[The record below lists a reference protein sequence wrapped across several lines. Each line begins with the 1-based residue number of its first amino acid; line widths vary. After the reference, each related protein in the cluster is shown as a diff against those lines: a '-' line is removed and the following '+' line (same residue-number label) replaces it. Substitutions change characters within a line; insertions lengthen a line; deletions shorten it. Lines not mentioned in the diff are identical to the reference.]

1 MAQPTQSEQEQASQ
15 SSSPYMPLRY
25 TLMGAFLL
33 LIIPILI
40 AMSVFDY
47 LNAKYDLENAY
58 QLLQKQTEN
67 NILNAIRLVDSG
79 YSVLDQFLSQDMKTK
94 FKPFIKAYEQ
104 AGKDPAKV
112 DLEALK
118 LQLGGKMD
126 LYIINRDGIVEYTTY
141 PEDLNLNFK
150 EKTPEFYKVLQ
161 DIFAKGEFA
170 DGNFGT
176 EARTGIFRK
185 FAYMPTPDKKYV
197 LEFGLVSDEF
207 SSLIGELDLTKI
219 TSRLR
224 AINPTLDEVRI
235 FSRHGHVIGAE
246 KDEKASEKIIKIVKQ
261 VYETKTPV
269 EFFDSQRKLIIR
281 YLFLNLDKKELD
293 TEPSMVGGS
302 ILKSV
307 SDPSKVIE
315 LTYNTKL
322 VDQGLE
328 RIAMFHT
335 FLGIIAILLSIL
347 FTFFISAWIT
357 HPIRRI
363 VRSVNLIAQGDLYH
377 PIEVKTNNELKLLK
391 QSITIMV
398 NNLLKYMKQVEQQNE
413 NLKEL
418 DRLKDDFLSNT
429 SHELRTPINGI
440 IGIAESMLD
449 GIAGKLPPKAIE
461 NLSMIVFS
469 GRRLANLVNDILD
482 FSKLKHKGI
491 TLQIRPIEIR
501 VLVDVVIF
509 LSKPLIGDKQ
519 IELRNKVEQDIIVD
533 ADENRVQQILH
544 NLIGNAIKFTES
556 GKIEISAS
564 QFSEGWLM
572 ISVTDSGIG
581 IAREKLASVF
591 NPFEQADGSISREF
605 GGTGLGLSITKQ
617 LVELHGGEIRI
628 QSTEGHGTRVSFTLP
643 LSKMDAAERCNET
656 ETLLERLRE
665 PSTPLLTTHI
675 REIEPN
681 QILEEPAIFLEEDN
695 QEVQKIQLNEMF
707 SVLIVDD
714 DPVNLQVLENQ
725 LKIENYSVTRALNGN
740 EALEA
745 IKKEKFA
752 IVLLDIMMPKMS
764 GFEVCQIIRETHPV
778 NQLPVIML
786 TAKNQ
791 VSDLVQGLESGA
803 NDYLTKPFS
812 KGELLARIKTHIQ
825 LSRINIAYS
834 HFVPLEFL
842 QLLEK
847 ESIVDVRLG
856 DHVQKNMTVLFAD
869 IRSFTTLSESLTPKE
884 NFDFINEYLGRVSPQ
899 IRKYK
904 GFIDKY
910 IGDAIMAL
918 FPETVDSAVDAAV
931 EILKHLELLNADRA
945 ERGQKPIKI
954 GVGMHVGTLMLGT
967 IGEEKRMEGTVISD
981 AVNLASR
988 LEGLTKLYGVSIL
1001 ISNDVL
1007 QNMENPDAHF
1017 YRFLG
1022 KVRVKGKNEPVQVF
1036 ELIDAE
1042 PDRDIREAKVTL
1054 EPEFNAA
1061 LSLYY
1066 QGNFI
1071 HAIPL
1076 FEHILS
1082 VLPIDKASE
1091 FYLERCRYYVRE
1103 GTPEGWEGIEALTQK

>member
-1 MAQPTQSEQEQASQ
+1 MTQPTQSDPAETSVQ
-15 SSSPYMPLRY
+15 SSSPYVPLRY

-79 YSVLDQFLSQDMKTK
+79 YSVLDQFLSHDMQAK
-94 FKPFIKAYEQ
+94 FKPFIQAYEQ
-104 AGKDPAKV
+104 AGRDPVKI
-112 DLEALK
+112 DLDAIK
-118 LQLGGKMD
+118 MQFGGKMD
-126 LYIINRDGIVEYTTY
+126 LYLINREGIVEYTTY
-141 PEDLNLNFK
+141 PKDLNLNFK

-161 DIFAKGEFA
+161 DIFATGRFA
-170 DGNFGT
+170 DGDFGT
-176 EARTGIFRK
+176 EARTGVFRK
-185 FAYMPTPDKKYV
+185 YAYMPTPDRKYV

-207 SSLIGELDLTKI
+207 SRLIGELDLTKI

-224 AINPTLDEVRI
+224 TINPTLDKVRI
-235 FSRHGHVIGAE
+235 FSRHGHVIGSE
-246 KDEKASEKIIKIVKQ
+246 KETKASEKIVNIVKT
-261 VYETKTPV
+261 VYETKTPI
-269 EFFDSQRKLIIR
+269 EFHNLKQKSLTR
-281 YLFLNLDKKELD
+281 YLFLNLKKEN
-293 TEPSMVGGS
+293 TPSDS
-302 ILKSV
+302 
-307 SDPSKVIE
+307 SKVIE

-328 RIAMFHT
+328 RIATFHT

-347 FTFFISAWIT
+347 FTFLISAWIT

-377 PIEVKTNNELKLLK
+377 PIEVNTNNELKLLK
-391 QSITIMV
+391 QSITLMV

-449 GIAGKLPPKAIE
+449 GVAGKLPPKVIE

-482 FSKLKHKGI
+482 FSKLKHKSI
-491 TLQIRPIEIR
+491 ALQIRPIEVKI
-501 VLVDVVIF
+501 LVEVVII
-509 LSKPLIGDKQ
+509 LSQPLIGKKS
-519 IELRNKVEQDIIVD
+519 IELVNSIEKDIIVD

-544 NLIGNAIKFTES
+544 NLIGNAVKFTDE
-556 GKIEISAS
+556 GIIDVSAS

-572 ISVTDSGIG
+572 ISVTDSGLG
-581 IAREKLASVF
+581 IPSEKLSTVF

-643 LSKMDAAERCNET
+643 LSTTDIADHGDET
-656 ETLLERLRE
+656 EALLERLRE
-665 PSTPLLTTHI
+665 PTAKPPALSSSI
-675 REIEPN
+675 IDIETV
-681 QILEEPAIFLEEDN
+681 EEPAIFLDEDT
-695 QEVQKIQLNEMF
+695 QEIQQIKLDEML

-725 LKIENYSVTRALNGN
+725 LTIENYSVTRALNGP
-740 EALEA
+740 EALA
-745 IKKEKFA
+745 VIDNEKFA
-752 IVLLDIMMPKMS
+752 VVLLDIMMPKMS
-764 GFEVCQIIRETHPV
+764 GFEVCRVIRDRYPV
-778 NQLPVIML
+778 NQLPIIML

-899 IRKYK
+899 IRKYN

-918 FPETVDSAVDAAV
+918 FPESVDSAVDAAV
-931 EILKHLELLNADRA
+931 EILRHLQILNAERVQ
-945 ERGQKPIKI
+945 RGQKEIKI
-954 GVGMHVGTLMLGT
+954 GVGMHVGSLMLGT

-1001 ISNDVL
+1001 ISDDIL
-1007 QNMENPDAHF
+1007 QQMKNPEAHF

-1022 KVRVKGKNEPVQVF
+1022 KVLVKGKHEPVQVF

-1042 PDRDIREAKVTL
+1042 PDREIREAKITL

-1061 LSLYY
+1061 LGLYY
-1066 QGNFI
+1066 KGNFD

-1082 VLPIDKASE
+1082 VLPEDKAAE
-1091 FYLERCRYYVRE
+1091 FYLGRSRHYVEE
-1103 GTPEGWEGIEALTQK
+1103 GTPENWEGIETLTQK

>member
-1 MAQPTQSEQEQASQ
+1 MKQPTQSEQEAFSTQ
-15 SSSPYMPLRY
+15 SSSPYVPLRY

-58 QLLQKQTEN
+58 ELLQKQTEN

-79 YSVLDQFLSQDMKTK
+79 YSVLDQFLSHDMETK
-94 FKPFIKAYEQ
+94 FKPFIQAYED
-104 AGKDPAKV
+104 AGRDPSKM

-118 LQLGGKMD
+118 EQLGGKMD
-126 LYIINRDGIVEYTTY
+126 LYLINREGIVEYTTY
-141 PEDLNLNFK
+141 ARDLNLNFK

-161 DIFAKGEFA
+161 DMLETGRFFGG
-170 DGNFGT
+170 DFGT
-176 EARTGIFRK
+176 EARTGVFRK
-185 FAYMPTPDKKYV
+185 YAYMPTPDRKYV

-207 SSLIGELDLTKI
+207 SRLIGELDLTKI

-224 AINPTLDEVRI
+224 TINPALDKVRI
-235 FSRHGHVIGAE
+235 FSQHGHVIGAE
-246 KDEKASEKIIKIVKQ
+246 KTGQASLKTVEIVKQ

-269 EFFDSQRKLIIR
+269 EFHNLQRKSLTR
-281 YLFLNLDKKELD
+281 YLFLNLQKDHA
-293 TEPSMVGGS
+293 T
-302 ILKSV
+302 

-328 RIAMFHT
+328 RIATFHT

-347 FTFFISAWIT
+347 FTFLISAWIT
-357 HPIRRI
+357 YPIRRI

-449 GIAGKLPPKAIE
+449 GVAGKLPPKAIE

-482 FSKLKHKGI
+482 FSKLKHKSI
-491 TLQIRPIEIR
+491 ELQIRPIEIK
-501 VLVDVVIF
+501 VLVDVVLT
-509 LSKPLIGDKQ
+509 LSQPLIGKKP
-519 IELRNKVEQDIIVD
+519 IELINSIEKDIIVD
-533 ADENRVQQILH
+533 ADENRIQQILH
-544 NLIGNAIKFTES
+544 NLIGNAVKFTDN
-556 GKIEISAS
+556 GKVEVSAS

-572 ISVTDSGIG
+572 VSVTDSGLG
-581 IAREKLASVF
+581 IPREKLASVF

-643 LSKMDAAERCNET
+643 LSSTETAEHCDET

-665 PSTPLLTTHI
+665 PTTNPLALKSHLVETEEETT
-675 REIEPN
+675 
-681 QILEEPAIFLEEDN
+681 EPAIFLDEDT
-695 QEVQKIQLNEMF
+695 QEIHKIQLDEMF

-725 LKIENYSVTRALNGN
+725 LTIENYSVTRALNGP

-745 IKKEKFA
+745 IDKEKFA
-752 IVLLDIMMPKMS
+752 VVLLDIMMPKMS
-764 GFEVCQIIRETHPV
+764 GFEVCRIMRDRYPV
-778 NQLPVIML
+778 NQLPIIML

-791 VSDLVQGLESGA
+791 VADLVQGLESGA

-825 LSRINIAYS
+825 LCRINIAYS

-856 DHVQKNMTVLFAD
+856 DHVQKNMAVLFAD

-899 IRKYK
+899 IRKYG

-918 FPETVDSAVDAAV
+918 FPNTVDSAVDAAV
-931 EILKHLELLNADRA
+931 EILKHLEILNADRA
-945 ERGQKPIKI
+945 RRGQQAIKI
-954 GVGMHVGTLMLGT
+954 GVGMHAGTLMLGT

-1001 ISNDVL
+1001 ISDDIL
-1007 QNMENPDAHF
+1007 HNMENPDKHF

-1066 QGNFI
+1066 QGNFA

-1082 VLPIDKASE
+1082 ILPEDKATE
-1091 FYLERCRYYVRE
+1091 FYLGRCHYYVEE
-1103 GTPEGWEGIEALTQK
+1103 GMPEGWEGIEALTQK

>member
-1 MAQPTQSEQEQASQ
+1 MTQPTEFEQEETSAQ
-15 SSSPYMPLRY
+15 SSSPYVPLRY

-33 LIIPILI
+33 LIIPMMI

-58 QLLQKQTEN
+58 ELLQKQTEN

-79 YSVLDQFLSQDMKTK
+79 YSVLDQFLSHDMQTK
-94 FKPFIKAYEQ
+94 FKPFIKAYER
-104 AGKDPAKV
+104 ADRDPSKM

-118 LQLGGKMD
+118 AQLGGKMD
-126 LYIINRDGIVEYTTY
+126 LYLINQEGIVEYTTY
-141 PEDLNLNFK
+141 PQDLNLNFK

-161 DIFAKGEFA
+161 DIFATGRFA
-170 DGNFGT
+170 DGDFGT
-176 EARTGIFRK
+176 EARTGVFRK
-185 FAYMPTPDKKYV
+185 YAYMPTPDRKYV

-207 SSLIGELDLTKI
+207 SRLIGELDLTKI

-224 AINPTLDEVRI
+224 TINPTLDKVRI
-235 FSRHGHVIGAE
+235 FSQHGHVIGSE
-246 KDEKASEKIIKIVKQ
+246 KGKQASETVVSIVKS
-261 VYETKTPV
+261 VYETKTPY
-269 EFFDSQRKLIIR
+269 EYYNSQRKSLTR
-281 YLFLNLDKKELD
+281 YLFLNLKKEN
-293 TEPSMVGGS
+293 SA
-302 ILKSV
+302 

-328 RIAMFHT
+328 RIATFHT

-347 FTFFISAWIT
+347 FTFLISAWIT
-357 HPIRRI
+357 YPIRRI

-449 GIAGKLPPKAIE
+449 GVAGKLPPKAVE

-482 FSKLKHKGI
+482 FSKLKHKSI
-491 TLQIRPIEIR
+491 ALQIRPIEVK
-501 VLVDVVIF
+501 VLADVVIT
-509 LSKPLIGDKQ
+509 LSQPLIGKKP
-519 IELRNKVEQDIIVD
+519 IELVNSIEQDIIVD

-544 NLIGNAIKFTES
+544 NLLGNAVKFTDE
-556 GKIEISAS
+556 GQVDVSAS

-572 ISVTDSGIG
+572 ISVTDTGLGIP
-581 IAREKLASVF
+581 REKLSTVF

-643 LSKMDAAERCNET
+643 LSTTDTAAHGDET

-665 PSTPLLTTHI
+665 PTATPPMLTANVIDIDKDT
-675 REIEPN
+675 EKEAD
-681 QILEEPAIFLEEDN
+681 EPAIFLDEDT
-695 QEVQKIQLNEMF
+695 QEIQQIKLDEML

-725 LKIENYSVTRALNGN
+725 LTIENYSVTRALNGP

-745 IKKEKFA
+745 IDKEKFA
-752 IVLLDIMMPKMS
+752 VVLLDIMMPKMS
-764 GFEVCQIIRETHPV
+764 GFEVCRIIRERYPV
-778 NQLPVIML
+778 TQLPVIML

-791 VSDLVQGLESGA
+791 VADLVQGLESGA

-931 EILKHLELLNADRA
+931 EILKHLEILNT
-945 ERGQKPIKI
+945 ERLQRGEKAIKV
-954 GVGMHVGTLMLGT
+954 GVGMHVGSLMLGT

-1001 ISNDVL
+1001 ISQDIL

-1022 KVRVKGKNEPVQVF
+1022 KVIVKGKHEPVQVF

-1066 QGNFI
+1066 QGNFA

-1082 VLPIDKASE
+1082 VLPVDKAAE
-1091 FYLERCRYYVRE
+1091 FYLGRCRHYIEE
-1103 GTPEGWEGIEALTQK
+1103 GTPEGWEGVEALTEK

>member
-1 MAQPTQSEQEQASQ
+1 MTQPTQFEQEENSTN
-15 SSSPYMPLRY
+15 SSSPYVPLRY

-79 YSVLDQFLSQDMKTK
+79 YSVLDQFLSHDMQAK
-94 FKPFIKAYEQ
+94 FKPFIQAYKKA
-104 AGKDPAKV
+104 GNDPSKM
-112 DLEALK
+112 DLEEIK
-118 LQLGGKMD
+118 NQLGGKMD
-126 LYIINRDGIVEYTTY
+126 LYLINREGIVEYTTY
-141 PEDLNLNFK
+141 LKDLNLNFK
-150 EKTPEFYKVLQ
+150 EKTPEFYKILQ
-161 DIFAKGEFA
+161 EIFATGRFV
-170 DGNFGT
+170 DGDFGT
-176 EARTGIFRK
+176 EARTGVFRK
-185 FAYMPTPDKKYV
+185 YAYMPTPDRKYV
-197 LEFGLVSDEF
+197 LEFGLVSGEF
-207 SSLIGELDLTKI
+207 SRLIGELDLTKI

-224 AINPTLDEVRI
+224 TINPTLDKVRI
-235 FSRHGHVIGAE
+235 FSQHGHVIGSE
-246 KDEKASEKIIKIVKQ
+246 KSIQASEKIVEIVKN
-261 VYETKTPV
+261 VYGTKTPF
-269 EFFDSQRKLIIR
+269 EYYNPKYKSLTR
-281 YLFLNLDKKELD
+281 YLFLNLKKD
-293 TEPSMVGGS
+293 NTP
-302 ILKSV
+302 

-328 RIAMFHT
+328 RIATFHT

-357 HPIRRI
+357 YPIRRI
-363 VRSVNLIAQGDLYH
+363 VHSVNLIAQGDLYH

-398 NNLLKYMKQVEQQNE
+398 NNLLKYMKQVEHQNE

-449 GIAGKLPPKAIE
+449 GVAGKLPAKAVE

-482 FSKLKHKGI
+482 FSKLKHKSI
-491 TLQIRPIEIR
+491 ALQIRPIEVK
-501 VLVDVVIF
+501 VLIDVVII
-509 LSKPLIGDKQ
+509 LSKPLIGKKP
-519 IELRNKVEQDIIVD
+519 IELINSIEQDIIVD
-533 ADENRVQQILH
+533 ADENRIQQILH
-544 NLIGNAIKFTES
+544 NLIGNAIKFTDS
-556 GKIEISAS
+556 GTIDVSAS

-572 ISVTDSGIG
+572 ISVTDSGMG
-581 IAREKLASVF
+581 IPREKLTNVF
-591 NPFEQADGSISREF
+591 NPFEQADGSVSREF

-617 LVELHGGEIRI
+617 LVELHGGEIRM
-628 QSTEGHGTRVSFTLP
+628 QSTEGTGTRVSFTLP
-643 LSKMDAAERCNET
+643 LSTTDTAEHGGET
-656 ETLLERLRE
+656 EALLERLRE
-665 PSTPLLTTHI
+665 PTAKPPALSSGI
-675 REIEPN
+675 IDADSEKI
-681 QILEEPAIFLEEDN
+681 EEPAIFLDEDT
-695 QEVQKIQLNEMF
+695 QEIQQIKIDGRF

-725 LKIENYSVTRALNGN
+725 LTIENYSVTRALNGP
-740 EALEA
+740 EALE
-745 IKKEKFA
+745 IIDKEKFA
-752 IVLLDIMMPKMS
+752 VVLLDIMMPKMS
-764 GFEVCQIIRETHPV
+764 GFEVCRVIRDRYPV
-778 NQLPVIML
+778 NQLPIIML

-899 IRKYK
+899 IRKYN

-918 FPETVDSAVDAAV
+918 FPESVDSAVDAAIA
-931 EILKHLELLNADRA
+931 ILKHLEILNAERVQ
-945 ERGQKPIKI
+945 RGQKAIKI
-954 GVGMHVGTLMLGT
+954 GVGMHVGSLMLGT

-988 LEGLTKLYGVSIL
+988 LEGLTKLYGVPIL
-1001 ISNDVL
+1001 ISHDIL
-1007 QNMENPDAHF
+1007 QNMKDPDKHF

-1042 PDRDIREAKVTL
+1042 PDRDIREGKVTL

-1061 LSLYY
+1061 LGLYY
-1066 QGNFI
+1066 KGNFA
-1071 HAIPL
+1071 HATPL

-1082 VLPIDKASE
+1082 VLPEDKAAE
-1091 FYLERCRYYVRE
+1091 FYLGRCHHYVE
-1103 GTPEGWEGIEALTQK
+1103 VGTPEGWEGIEALTQK